1 MYETAKRRVAAGQTG
16 DRAAPSVPQNR
27 RRHRYD
33 VAVLT
38 STFRRHARDAAGSFL
53 ADLTDAIP
61 LEFVVVCPDDPLH
74 ERHTNIERRTFVHA
88 NVFYGS
94 GAVSNLRSYGA
105 RSRAALAALHAV
117 LSMLRTSLRATR
129 QSATIWSHW
138 ALPGGLVGALCRLV
152 WRRRHVLLLHSGDVW
167 LLERI
172 RFGGLLA
179 RFISSQTDEV
189 YAVTAELARR
199 FAALTGRHA
208 EVLGCGV
215 RANERTH
222 APSASAPSAPVRVGT
237 LARLVPSKGALTLAR
252 LHATIDAE
260 LHIAGAGPEG
270 RELEPLAGNSLRVRG
285 ELAGEA
291 KLEYLRSLDVFL
303 APYMRSEWGQGEGLP
318 VAVLEAMAAGC
329 PVIAFAAAVPA
340 GLIENGTNG
349 WLVGDGD
356 FAALIA
362 KANELIA
369 DPAARARMGAAARLR
384 IEPYL
389 LPQVAWQWTK
399 ILTPSAS

>member
-1 MYETAKRRVAAGQTG
+1 MYETAKRRALAGQTG
-16 DRAAPSVPQNR
+16 DRTAPSVPQNR
-27 RRHRYD
+27 RRYRYD

-53 ADLTDAIP
+53 ADLTEAIP

-74 ERHTNIERRTFVHA
+74 ERDTSIERRTFVHA

-138 ALPGGLVGALCRLV
+138 ALPGGLVGALCRLI

-189 YAVTAELARR
+189 YAVTEELARR

-215 RANERTH
+215 QANERTRP
-222 APSASAPSAPVRVGT
+222 ASAPVRVGT
-237 LARLVPSKGALTLAR
+237 LARLVPSKGALALAR
-252 LHATIDAE
+252 LHAGIHAE

-270 RELEPLAGNSLRVRG
+270 RLLEALAGNTLSVRG

-329 PVIAFAAAVPA
+329 PVVAFAAAVPA
-340 GLIENGTNG
+340 GLIENGRNG
-349 WLVGDGD
+349 WLVADSD

-362 KANELIA
+362 KVNELIA
-369 DPAARARMGAAARLR
+369 DPAARVRMGEAARAR
-384 IEPYL
+384 VEPYL
-389 LPQVAWQWTK
+389 LPRVAWQWTK
-399 ILTPSAS
+399 ILMPSAL

>member
-1 MYETAKRRVAAGQTG
+1 MYKTAKRRVAAAQTD
-16 DRAAPSVPQNR
+16 DRASPSVPQIR

-74 ERHTNIERRTFVHA
+74 ERHTRIERRTFFHA

-105 RSRAALAALHAV
+105 RSRAALAAFHAV

-167 LLERI
+167 LLERL

-208 EVLGCGV
+208 KVLGCGV
-215 RANERTH
+215 QPNGRTH
-222 APSASAPSAPVRVGT
+222 AASAPVRVGT
-237 LARLVPSKGALTLAR
+237 LARLVPSKGALALAR
-252 LHATIDAE
+252 LHASIDAE

-270 RELEPLAGNSLRVRG
+270 RELETIAGNSLHVRG
-285 ELAGEA
+285 ELTGEA

-329 PVIAFAAAVPA
+329 PVVAFTAAVPA
-340 GLIENGTNG
+340 GLIENGGNG
-349 WLVGDGD
+349 WLVADGD

-369 DPAARARMGAAARLR
+369 DPAARARMGVAAGLR

-389 LPQVAWQWTK
+389 LPRVAWQWTK

>member
-1 MYETAKRRVAAGQTG
+1 M
-16 DRAAPSVPQNR
+16 
-27 RRHRYD
+27 
-33 VAVLT
+33 
-38 STFRRHARDAAGSFL
+38 
-53 ADLTDAIP
+53 ADLTEAIP

-74 ERHTNIERRTFVHA
+74 ERHTPIERRTFVHA

-105 RSRAALAALHAV
+105 RSRAAFAALHAV

-215 RANERTH
+215 QANERTH
-222 APSASAPSAPVRVGT
+222 APSAPVRVGT
-237 LARLVPSKGALTLAR
+237 LARLVPSKGALALAR
-252 LHATIDAE
+252 LHAAIDAE

-270 RELEPLAGNSLRVRG
+270 RELETVTGTSLRLRG
-285 ELAGEA
+285 ELTGEA

-340 GLIENGTNG
+340 GLIENGRNG
-349 WLVGDGD
+349 WLVADGD

-369 DPAARARMGAAARLR
+369 DPAARAQMGAAARLR

-399 ILTPSAS
+399 ILAPSAS